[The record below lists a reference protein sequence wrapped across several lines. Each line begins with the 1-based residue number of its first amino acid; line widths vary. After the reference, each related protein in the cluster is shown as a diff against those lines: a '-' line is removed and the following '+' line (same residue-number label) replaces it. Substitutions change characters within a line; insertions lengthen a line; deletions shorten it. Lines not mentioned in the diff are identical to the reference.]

1 MRLSLIAAMAENR
14 VIGINNSLPWKLPS
28 DMRWFRQHTL
38 GKPVIMGRKTF
49 ESFGG
54 KPLPDRTNI
63 VITRDTGYTA
73 DGAVV
78 VHSIE
83 RALEEAR
90 RVTRDTGHDKNEA
103 MIIGGASFYAQM
115 LDKVDRMYLTFVDAN
130 IDGDAWFPEYHSAH
144 WQQVER
150 IDVAADEKNTFP
162 HHFVIFDRKPT

>member
-1 MRLSLIAAMAENR
+1 MRLSLIAAMADNR

-54 KPLPDRTNI
+54 RTLPERTNI
-63 VITRDTGYTA
+63 VITRDANYTA
-73 DGAVV
+73 EGAVV
-78 VHSIE
+78 VNSIE
-83 RALEEAR
+83 QALDEAR
-90 RVTRDTGHDKNEA
+90 SVVAESCDDNGEA
-103 MIIGGASFYAQM
+103 MIIGGASFYEQM

-130 IDGDAWFPEYHSAH
+130 IDGDAWFPEYNPAL

-150 IDVAADEKNTFP
+150 IDVAVDEKNTFA
-162 HHFVIFDRKPT
+162 HHFVIFDRKLA